1 MKILK
6 ISLKNINSLRGE
18 HHIDFTV
25 APLKDN
31 SLFAITG
38 PTGSGKSTI
47 LDVISLALFT
57 IVPRLGRI
65 TKNAINDTGAI
76 LTKNQQDA
84 YASVTYSCT
93 QGVFQSTWS
102 ISTARTGAL
111 RDYEMQLKDVGSGKE
126 LPLKKSEVPAQN
138 EAFIG
143 LNYEQFIK
151 SVVLAQG
158 EFAQFLKVPKKERSE
173 LLEKITGTSI
183 YRLLGARA
191 YEKNKQESEQIK
203 EQQVTINY
211 LIENL
216 IDEEDFKVMNLHLK
230 QFRAEKATVLI
241 KLEKL
246 KLEKTARI
254 ELTAKRQEITRATA
268 SQTQQKELQQ
278 TFLNENGSKLAAHEQ
293 TQSIARELIK
303 WEELQENI
311 TSKKENLE
319 TAEANKITV
328 YADEETYLS
337 ATGKFIRVPI
347 HKTNTMEELE
357 AFRKKVTHLDDT
369 LKSQHAH
376 YKQLK
381 TELDGEIKPLNFPKD
396 LSPEELQIKIHALK
410 SDLVERLEKVQP
422 IVADLDL
429 EHSKEEELRLDLDV
443 TKVQKALRQQGK
455 TEVLQRD
462 VSITSEEI
470 SQLKIKQAAFPN
482 QLETLGLK
490 QKIAEGK
497 RDTLKDREKNK
508 QLTARLEDLRND
520 LVADK
525 PCPLCG
531 ALHHPYADYHELADD
546 ELELEIK
553 ENSTNLMELQNSMA
567 QIKAN
572 AESVK
577 QDLAKTT
584 QKNSATTTELEQ
596 MTKSFRSDFEG
607 LPMDSIALESRAEK
621 LKKQTTALKSFLE
634 IQIQKEA
641 IDHSEVLIPQLQ
653 LIKKEGIKSRSALKQ
668 IYQGTDIYKD
678 INRLKSE
685 WNELLTRERL
695 TEESVATNSKDLVQ
709 FEEELKCLS
718 EQLEI
723 VVVSKDFSSIKKAA
737 EARIQEEAY
746 QTLRKLREQ
755 FHTEQ
760 EGWKAKLETL
770 QEQIGLLLKKEPQE
784 SLDWI
789 LEEFK
794 KSEESLKALEE
805 KETDLSLSIRTQQE
819 SLARIE
825 SIQAKIQKQENNI
838 KRWRL
843 LNELIGDF
851 TGNKFNDFAQDL
863 TLSRLLS
870 YANVRMRQLS
880 DRYTI
885 DKSMPDEDDS
895 LIAIDD
901 HMGGQRRS
909 VKTLSGGETF
919 VMSLA
924 LALALS
930 DLASRKVRIESMFI
944 DEGFGTLDP
953 ETLDQTMDTLEK
965 LQSEAGKTIGVIS
978 HVESLKERIQTQV
991 VLKRDSHG
999 YSTLEVI

>member
-1 MKILK
+1 
-6 ISLKNINSLRGE
+6 
-18 HHIDFTV
+18 
-25 APLKDN
+25 
-31 SLFAITG
+31 
-38 PTGSGKSTI
+38 
-47 LDVISLALFT
+47 
-57 IVPRLGRI
+57 
-65 TKNAINDTGAI
+65 
-76 LTKNQQDA
+76 
-84 YASVTYSCT
+84 
-93 QGVFQSTWS
+93 
-102 ISTARTGAL
+102 
-111 RDYEMQLKDVGSGKE
+111 
-126 LPLKKSEVPAQN
+126 
-138 EAFIG
+138 
-143 LNYEQFIK
+143 
-151 SVVLAQG
+151 
-158 EFAQFLKVPKKERSE
+158 
-173 LLEKITGTSI
+173 
-183 YRLLGARA
+183 
-191 YEKNKQESEQIK
+191 
-203 EQQVTINY
+203 
-211 LIENL
+211 
-216 IDEEDFKVMNLHLK
+216 
-230 QFRAEKATVLI
+230 
-241 KLEKL
+241 
-246 KLEKTARI
+246 
-254 ELTAKRQEITRATA
+254 
-268 SQTQQKELQQ
+268 
-278 TFLNENGSKLAAHEQ
+278 
-293 TQSIARELIK
+293 
-303 WEELQENI
+303 
-311 TSKKENLE
+311 
-319 TAEANKITV
+319 
-328 YADEETYLS
+328 
-337 ATGKFIRVPI
+337 
-347 HKTNTMEELE
+347 
-357 AFRKKVTHLDDT
+357 
-369 LKSQHAH
+369 
-376 YKQLK
+376 
-381 TELDGEIKPLNFPKD
+381 
-396 LSPEELQIKIHALK
+396 
-410 SDLVERLEKVQP
+410 
-422 IVADLDL
+422 
-429 EHSKEEELRLDLDV
+429 
-443 TKVQKALRQQGK
+443 
-455 TEVLQRD
+455 
-462 VSITSEEI
+462 
-470 SQLKIKQAAFPN
+470 
-482 QLETLGLK
+482 
-490 QKIAEGK
+490 
-497 RDTLKDREKNK
+497 
-508 QLTARLEDLRND
+508 LEDLRND

-723 VVVSKDFSSIKKAA
+723 VVISKDFSSIKKAA

-770 QEQIGLLLKKEPQE
+770 QEQIGLLLKKEPKE
-784 SLDWI
+784 SLEWI
-789 LEEFK
+789 LEELK
-794 KSEESLKALEE
+794 KSEPSLKALEQ
-805 KETDLSLSIRTQQE
+805 KESDLSLSIRTQQE

-843 LNELIGDF
+843 LNELIGDS